1 MSLGSLFL
9 QPQKLD
15 RSAGVSG
22 DAALLQDLLTLGSRL
37 ATDVQQGGA
46 VLAILQTV
54 LAATATRLETQVT
67 GRLTTVEAKLNAW
80 VAPLVQTLQTL
91 GTTAPAVD
99 SPLAA
104 VALAKQLVQLLAQL
118 TQGLTLDALRDH
130 VQTLLAIL
138 EEDVG
143 LTPDFLQTQI
153 WLIID
158 EVISQLASMPP
169 ATSAQERATRLG
181 IACLL
186 RRLKRRAV
194 TEFQFPRIE
203 AEFVARELLAL
214 IRQLDLDQLLHDL
227 TCALNGLETA
237 LNAGDTLLDL
247 APIGVSGGV
256 SPNGVPALAAK
267 DRVSP
272 ARAPRL
278 APMPL
283 ADPAPG
289 EKDRYGWYATWLL
302 QYKHRDLPLLGKD
315 DLKDAKRLANRL
327 KSPANALDRFLRD
340 RLTDAER
347 TAIDGY
353 DGAGDPSDA
362 LRFTM
367 LNMVNRLLRGEAT
380 PISPAL
386 AQDARFPLSAVTL
399 SSETREV
406 GQKFVEN
413 EELIRYNRMVLED
426 ALPQELEQL
435 PRTFGQKFGPGLG
448 EFLEKTT
455 GLAGERVIVDKDK
468 RRIRLGDKVLFSGEN
483 LEWQQASIFTVP
495 DTIAGQRFYRVKHI
509 SPPVMDGLQ
518 FAIALINDFVRI
530 IWRGTQIQPNH
541 QVAPLLNALYDFIHG
556 LAGAA
561 GQRPISGH
569 EFWGSKALDGWAFG
583 PQTWSTILSSLQGKH
598 SAANGGNI
606 FAFWIT
612 VVIHDIFKLAGPI
625 SITNLLRDVV
635 MTILTLINGDG
646 SDDQAQNHKEI
657 TAMVGVSTFFYTWL
671 LVKLIPR
678 EDYVNPSLPQLRS
691 WLLWWLGGLGAGL
704 LAPVTGVLISAPFA
718 RKFYWGGLAGDM
730 VSSVLQVWITF
741 WIVLFSTREG
751 DTDDGKYNPKGA
763 AFLGYP
769 KKKQED
775 GTETPSPYRLPYA
788 KETTLF
794 VPQGNQGMWSHNNIT
809 NASTAQIYAY
819 DFGHDDGEEVL
830 ASRPGTVVAFGE
842 SIADGST
849 ADWNF
854 IVIRHD
860 VDDSG
865 NPITPDPRHDRDI
878 GGNAVFTYAVYG
890 HGKKDSIT
898 TAFSR
903 LTPPVATA
911 NIIGA
916 KVKRGQPIMLAG
928 DTGMSFH
935 NHLHI
940 HVQAEMA
947 GPNTS
952 TPPADRRTTAYTIP
966 FIFQEVDGDG
976 VCVHGNWYTSD
987 NERRTA

>member
-1 MSLGSLFL
+1 M

-15 RSAGVSG
+15 RSAGATG
-22 DAALLQDLLTLGSRL
+22 DAALLQDLLTLGGRL
-37 ATDVQQGGA
+37 ATDAQHGGA
-46 VLAILQTV
+46 ALAILQTV
-54 LAATATRLETQVT
+54 LAATATRVETQVT
-67 GRLTTVEAKLNAW
+67 GRLATAEAKLNAW
-80 VAPLVQTLQTL
+80 VAPLVQMLEAL
-91 GTTAPAVD
+91 GAAVPAVD

-118 TQGLTLDALRDH
+118 AQGLTLDALRGH
-130 VQTLLAIL
+130 VQTLLDIL
-138 EEDVG
+138 EQDLG

-153 WLIID
+153 WTIID
-158 EVISQLASMPP
+158 EVISQLETLPP
-169 ATSAQERATRLG
+169 ATPAQERTTRLG
-181 IACLL
+181 LACLL
-186 RRLKRRAV
+186 RRLKRRAAV
-194 TEFQFPRIE
+194 EFQFPRFA
-203 AEFVARELLAL
+203 AEFVAGELLAL
-214 IRQLDLDQLLHDL
+214 LRQLDLDRLLHEL
-227 TCALNGLETA
+227 TCALAGLETA
-237 LNAGDTLLDL
+237 LNAGTTLLEL
-247 APIGVSGGV
+247 APFGPS
-256 SPNGVPALAAK
+256 GVPILAAR
-267 DRVSP
+267 DGG
-272 ARAPRL
+272 APRVAL
-278 APMPL
+278 MPL
-283 ADPAPG
+283 ADPASSD
-289 EKDRYGWYATWLL
+289 KDRYGWYATWLL

-315 DLKDAKRLANRL
+315 DLKDAGRLANRL
-327 KSPANALDRFLRD
+327 KSPSSALDRFLRD
-340 RLTDAER
+340 RLTDTER

-353 DGAGDPSDA
+353 DGAGAPSAA
-362 LRFTM
+362 LKFTI
-367 LNMVNRLLRGEAT
+367 LDLFNRLLRGESA
-380 PISPAL
+380 PIAPAL
-386 AQDARFPLSAVTL
+386 AQDARFPLGDVTL

-406 GQKFVEN
+406 GQKFSEN

-468 RRIRLGDKVLFSGEN
+468 HRIRLGDKVLFSGEN

-495 DTIAGQRFYRVKHI
+495 DTIAGQRFYRVKRI
-509 SPPVMDGLQ
+509 SPPVMDGFQ

-530 IWRGTQIQPNH
+530 IWRGTQIQPSH

-569 EFWGSKALDGWAFG
+569 EFWGSKTLDGWAFG
-583 PQTWSTILSSLQGKH
+583 PQTLSTILSSLQGKH
-598 SAANGGNI
+598 SATNRGNI

-635 MTILTLINGDG
+635 MTLMTLINGDG
-646 SDDQAQNHKEI
+646 GDDKAQNHKEI
-657 TAMVGVSTFFYTWL
+657 TALVGVLTFFYTWL

-704 LAPVTGVLISAPFA
+704 LAPVTGVLLAAPFA

-730 VSSVLQVWITF
+730 VSGVLQLWITF
-741 WIVLFSTREG
+741 WIVFFSTREG
-751 DTDDGKYNPKGA
+751 DTDDGKYNPRGA
-763 AFLGYP
+763 PFAGYP
-769 KKKQED
+769 KKKQEN

-788 KETTLF
+788 KGTTLF

-842 SIADGST
+842 GIPDGST

-854 IVIRHD
+854 IVLRHD

-865 NPITPDPRHDRDI
+865 NPITPDANHDRDI

-890 HGKKDSIT
+890 HGKQNSVT

-911 NIIGA
+911 NIIGT

-947 GPNTS
+947 GPNTG

-987 NERRTA
+987 NERRT

>member
-1 MSLGSLFL
+1 MSLGSLFV

-15 RSAGVSG
+15 RSAGATG

-37 ATDVQQGGA
+37 ATDAQQGGA

-54 LAATATRLETQVT
+54 LATTATRIEAQVT

-80 VAPLVQTLQTL
+80 VAPLVQMLQAL
-91 GTTAPAVD
+91 GAAPTVD

-118 TQGLTLDALRDH
+118 AQGLTLDALRGH
-130 VQTLLAIL
+130 VQLLLDIL
-138 EEDVG
+138 ADDLG
-143 LTPDFLQTQI
+143 LTPDFLQAQI
-153 WLIID
+153 WTMID
-158 EVISQLASMPP
+158 DVINRLETLPP
-169 ATSAQERATRLG
+169 ATPAQERATRLG
-181 IACLL
+181 LACLL
-186 RRLKRRAV
+186 RRLKRQAGA
-194 TEFQFPRIE
+194 EFQFPRFE

-214 IRQLDLDQLLHDL
+214 LRQLDLDQLLHDL
-227 TCALNGLETA
+227 TCALAGLETA
-237 LNAGDTLLDL
+237 LNAGDALLDL
-247 APIGVSGGV
+247 APFGAGGKLDPSGA
-256 SPNGVPALAAK
+256 PALAVK
-267 DRVSP
+267 DGGTPKAS
-272 ARAPRL
+272 L
-278 APMPL
+278 APL
-283 ADPAPG
+283 ADPAPND
-289 EKDRYGWYATWLL
+289 KDRYGWYATWLL
-302 QYKHRDLPLLGKD
+302 QYKHRDLPLLGKA

-340 RLTDAER
+340 RLTDVER

-353 DGAGDPSDA
+353 DGASDPSAA

-367 LNMVNRLLRGEAT
+367 LDMVNRLLRGEAA
-380 PISPAL
+380 PITPAL
-386 AQDARFPLSAVTL
+386 AQDARFPLTAVTL

-455 GLAGERVIVDKDK
+455 GLAGERLIVDKDK

-495 DTIAGQRFYRVKHI
+495 ETIAGQRFYRVKRI
-509 SPPVMDGLQ
+509 SPPVMDGVQ

-530 IWRGTQIQPNH
+530 IWRGTQIQPSH
-541 QVAPLLNALYDFIHG
+541 QVAPVLNAFYDFIHG

-561 GQRPISGH
+561 GQRPIAGH
-569 EFWGSKALDGWAFG
+569 EFWGSKALDNWAFG
-583 PQTWSTILSSLQGKH
+583 PQTLSTILSSLQGKH
-598 SAANGGNI
+598 SAASRGNI
-606 FAFWIT
+606 FAFWLT

-635 MTILTLINGDG
+635 MTVMTLINGDG
-646 SDDQAQNHKEI
+646 SDDKAQNHKEI

-678 EDYVNPSLPQLRS
+678 EDYVNPSLPQRRS
-691 WLLWWLGGLGAGL
+691 CLLWWLGGLGAGL
-704 LAPVTGVLISAPFA
+704 LAPVTGVLIAAPFA

-730 VSSVLQVWITF
+730 VSSVLQVWLTF
-741 WIVLFSTREG
+741 WIVFFSTREG

-763 AFLGYP
+763 AFAGYP
-769 KKKQED
+769 QKKQED

-809 NASTAQIYAY
+809 NSSTAQIYAY

-842 SIADGST
+842 GIADGST

-865 NPITPDPRHDRDI
+865 NPITPDLNHDRDV
-878 GGNAVFTYAVYG
+878 GGNAVFTYGVYG
-890 HGKKDSIT
+890 HGKQNSIT

-911 NIIGA
+911 SIVGA

-935 NHLHI
+935 NHLHM

-947 GPNTS
+947 GPNAS

-987 NERRTA
+987 NERRT